1 MSFWRAQSKGGCRY
15 GSWVL
20 TCLAPLGWTGE
31 GAGPHTLPSHTIQAA
46 SIPVSTHSIQL
57 PAISF

>member
-31 GAGPHTLPSHTIQAA
+31 GAGPHTIQAA